1 VFISHFDNEYA
12 ALYRNDGAMTF
23 SEVSFAS
30 GVGRASRGYVGWGDA
45 FVDFANR
52 GWPDILLVNGHVY
65 PQVDS
70 VPTGPRYREPMVLLD
85 NQQNGTFKDISKD
98 VGPAI
103 QVPRVSRGLA
113 IGDLFN
119 DGKLEG
125 VVENLV
131 GPPTILRPQG
141 GANHQWIGFQ
151 LEGTKSNRLALN
163 ARVRVTSG
171 RLVQLGEVLSGGSY
185 LSQND
190 LRLHFGLANYGKA
203 DKAEVFWPD
212 GKVEVLTNLAAG
224 RYYHVREGAGVV
236 PVPGPQAQ
244 KATPR

>member
-1 VFISHFDNEYA
+1 
-12 ALYRNDGAMTF
+12 
-23 SEVSFAS
+23 
-30 GVGRASRGYVGWGDA
+30 
-45 FVDFANR
+45 
-52 GWPDILLVNGHVY
+52 
-65 PQVDS
+65 
-70 VPTGPRYREPMVLLD
+70 MVLLE
-85 NQQNGTFKDISKD
+85 NQRNGTFKDISKD
-98 VGPAI
+98 AGPAI
-103 QVPRVSRGLA
+103 QTPRVSRGLA

-119 DGKLEG
+119 DGKLEA

-141 GANHQWIGFQ
+141 GANHHWIGFQ

-190 LRLHFGLANYGKA
+190 LRLHFGLGDYEKA
-203 DKAEVFWPD
+203 DKAEVLWPD

-236 PVPGPQAQ
+236 PGARTAGP